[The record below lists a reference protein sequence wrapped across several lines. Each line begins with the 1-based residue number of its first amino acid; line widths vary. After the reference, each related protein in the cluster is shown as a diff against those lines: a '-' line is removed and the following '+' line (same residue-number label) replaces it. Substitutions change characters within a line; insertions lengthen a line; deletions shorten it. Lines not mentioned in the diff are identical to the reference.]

1 MCQVICQLTGPVP
14 TFIEH
19 PVTAVIAAFRWRPL
33 PWDDNRVF
41 CMPFRS
47 FSAYNGLA
55 NRCIRNKLN
64 CVVVGCVGMCA
75 ASGLAFSQGNRPS
88 ARANRVRA
96 FLRGTEQPSR
106 LGQARPDAGSPCT
119 KRSTGRGRRQ
129 HCRASSAGRART
141 SPMLERAEDDRL
153 RGLVLHKEEAVE
165 CHNTGHVECL
175 AKRNEVHAV
184 PSLLRHRV
192 PISELL
198 FQYILLAS

>member
-1 MCQVICQLTGPVP
+1 MTITPPKVKIPDNSERGTRLAKVAVRWSNGKPFSGEVRLTKNPDGICQLSGMELQLGRDTTKGDDYRTSVC
-14 TFIEH
+14 T
-19 PVTAVIAAFRWRPL
+19 VTAIKE
-33 PWDDNRVF
+33 DNGIGQHLGAVL
-41 CMPFRS
+41 S
-47 FSAYNGLA
+47 
-55 NRCIRNKLN
+55 
-64 CVVVGCVGMCA
+64 
-75 ASGLAFSQGNRPS
+75 RPS
-88 ARANRVRA
+88 
-96 FLRGTEQPSR
+96 
-106 LGQARPDAGSPCT
+106 RPDAGSPCT